1 MARVFT
7 PDDPYHLHAL
17 LGASVLFSFV
27 YNYYGALV
35 AGRWHVGVW
44 FMALHTL
51 LSLSSFFF
59 RVPKKRVAR
68 SPTTIYQE
76 YRAHALVFTLRSFGV
91 WILNTLTPTHTIL
104 RLLLVLATSG
114 CADWVSG
121 WLGTPGNTTVR
132 GDSTKVKRDWRVRLI
147 IPWYSVYQ
155 VVAAASHVHPRC
167 NHPFFGFNSLGAIQ
181 VSAFCMTLH
190 RKGKIRWYTHAVVY
204 SLTLLLSLTVV
215 WMYTRHMVVDFWVP
229 TLGVVLG
236 RVWLGKSKY
245 VLWVLF
251 YAYAAGFEVVQLRI

>member
-35 AGRWHVGVW
+35 AGRWHVGGWIMV
-44 FMALHTL
+44 LHTL

-59 RVPKKRVAR
+59 RVPQKRVVRA
-68 SPTTIYQE
+68 PTTIYQE
-76 YRAHALVFTLRSFGV
+76 YRAHALVFTVRSLGV
-91 WILNTLTPTHTIL
+91 WILNTWTPRHSVL

-132 GDSTKVKRDWRVRLI
+132 GDSTKAKRDWRVRLI

-167 NHPFFGFNSLGAIQ
+167 VHPFFGFNSLAAIQ

-215 WMYTRHMVVDFWVP
+215 WMYTRHMLIDFWVP

-245 VLWVLF
+245 ILWLLF
-251 YAYAAGFEVVQLRI
+251 YAYAMGFEVVQFRI